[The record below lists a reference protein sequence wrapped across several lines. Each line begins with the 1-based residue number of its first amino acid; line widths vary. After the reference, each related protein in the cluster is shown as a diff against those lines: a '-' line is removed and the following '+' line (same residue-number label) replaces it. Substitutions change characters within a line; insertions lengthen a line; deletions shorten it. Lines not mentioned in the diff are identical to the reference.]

1 MEKKS
6 KKSTSKKTSKKTEI
20 NDDEILYGIE
30 CATIYF
36 KQTNKI
42 FLDCLNLIKKIHEN
56 PEYSDEDFD
65 IIEERVNF
73 PLSYSDELYDR
84 LKHKYCNNLED
95 IYYSLLD
102 GTLHEAWI
110 LGNEL
115 FKTDIVTNDKTKFN
129 SHISKVISNGEY
141 VEELIDFIDSVFAA
155 YLLLDMYFR
164 KAKGE
169 FVYIPFVFDDGRG
182 FHNLLAPQA
191 NINILNKQLNEMSNI
206 DDKLLLLE
214 NELIRMNIY
223 MAENG
228 TKMAFETEEFAA
240 TRIGQINDYIQSCK
254 IYLDIIKNTAGL
266 KQTPIEI
273 PQKSNTKLDG
283 RHFRIASKRK
293 TDVVKILSAMYDC
306 RMFVDAE
313 GKSITNKQELMEAFG
328 EFFNDDL
335 ADYSTLLTQAKNKDH
350 DTFFKPFDQIN
361 RAITKYYEGE

>member
-169 FVYIPFVFDDGRG
+169 VKIYCFGDDNIWKRYI
-182 FHNLLAPQA
+182 NEKL
-191 NINILNKQLNEMSNI
+191 INILFYG
-206 DDKLLLLE
+206 
-214 NELIRMNIY
+214 IRRPL
-223 MAENG
+223 
-228 TKMAFETEEFAA
+228 F
-240 TRIGQINDYIQSCK
+240 DS
-254 IYLDIIKNTAGL
+254 
-266 KQTPIEI
+266 
-273 PQKSNTKLDG
+273 
-283 RHFRIASKRK
+283 
-293 TDVVKILSAMYDC
+293 
-306 RMFVDAE
+306 
-313 GKSITNKQELMEAFG
+313 
-328 EFFNDDL
+328 
-335 ADYSTLLTQAKNKDH
+335 YSTRTNTTTNQKQSAVM
-350 DTFFKPFDQIN
+350 
-361 RAITKYYEGE
+361 

>member
-20 NDDEILYGIE
+20 NDDEILYSIE

-36 KQTNKI
+36 KQTNKF

-65 IIEERVNF
+65 IIEEGVNF
-73 PLSYSDELYDR
+73 PLSYCDELYDR

-115 FKTDIVTNDKTKFN
+115 FNTDIITDDKTKYN
-129 SHISKVISNGEY
+129 SHKTKIFSNGEY
-141 VEELIDFIDSVFAA
+141 VEELIDFVDSVFMN
-155 YLLLDMYFR
+155 YKLLDMYF
-164 KAKGE
+164 KKSKGE
-169 FVYIPFVFDDGRG
+169 SVYIPFVFDDGRG
-182 FHNLLAPQA
+182 FCHILAPQA
-191 NINILNKQLNEMSNI
+191 NINVLIKQLNEMSNI

-228 TKMAFETEEFAA
+228 TKMTFETEEFAA

-306 RMFVDAE
+306 RMFVDAHN
-313 GKSITNKQELMEAFG
+313 KPITNKQELMEAFG
-328 EFFNDDL
+328 EFLGEDFK
-335 ADYSTLLTQAKNKDH
+335 AYSTLLSQAKDKDRAI
-350 DTFFKPFDQIN
+350 FLRPFDEITS
-361 RAITKYYEGE
+361 AIKKYYQE